1 MIPSIQGAHELYVPT
16 ALLPGGAFALAQSP
30 QQYKQILMAS
40 GVERYFQL
48 ARCFRNESGRKDRQL
63 EFTQLDL
70 EMAYVTD
77 LQVPLGRTSE
87 A

>member
-1 MIPSIQGAHELYVPT
+1 MPT
-16 ALLPGGAFALAQSP
+16 ALVPRGCFALSQSP

-70 EMAYVTD
+70 EMAYVAD
-77 LQVPLGRTSE
+77 LQVGARPFPQRSR
-87 A
+87 

>member
-1 MIPSIQGAHELYVPT
+1 
-16 ALLPGGAFALAQSP
+16 
-30 QQYKQILMAS
+30 MAS
-40 GVERYFQL
+40 GIERYYQI

-77 LQVPLGRTSE
+77 MDV
-87 A
+87 

>member
-1 MIPSIQGAHELYVPT
+1 MPT
-16 ALLPGGAFALAQSP
+16 ALVPRGGFALSQSP

-48 ARCFRNESGRKDRQL
+48 ARCFRNESGRKDWQL

-70 EMAYVTD
+70 EMAYVAD
-77 LQVPLGRTSE
+77 LQVGARPFPQRSR
-87 A
+87 